1 MRIGKR
7 KLRMSSGEIREFK
20 STPARERFEKY
31 VLALKHGWFPT
42 RKYKKKK

>member
-7 KLRMSSGEIREFK
+7 KLKMSSGEVREFK
-20 STPARERFEKY
+20 SNAARERFERY
-31 VLALKHGWFPT
+31 VMALKHGWKPT